1 MKILITGG
9 CGNVGV
15 HVVKTLAQQGHALRV
30 LDIDAEGLK
39 KLEAPGVE
47 TIAGDIADK
56 ELVRKAVEGVD
67 VILHL
72 AWTFSGDLDV
82 LLGTDIKGYKNLLDA
97 AVEFGVEHVVNT
109 TTAVAYGKP
118 MSSPVEETQPH
129 MVAQA
134 RNPIYALTKT
144 FVEDMGNVYAELHG
158 LTVNMI
164 MIWYA
169 YGNEIGGR
177 HLRSMIRE
185 AIVDGVIEVP
195 ADSGGSFL
203 QLDDFVDGF
212 LKIIEKKPKGE
223 LFNFSTVYLTWA
235 ELCQIIVAQANPDAK
250 VNAIPKDEWQGSGFL
265 AEEWNFSIQKAKDML
280 GYESRLDREHA
291 IAHLSKALE
300 SSVERVKAEIAV
312 GK

>member
-15 HVVKTLAQQGHALRV
+15 HVVKVLSRKGYELRV
-30 LDIDAEGLK
+30 LDRDAEGLK

-47 TIAGDIADK
+47 TLAGDIADK

-67 VILHL
+67 AILHL
-72 AWTFSGDLDV
+72 AWSFSDDLIELMD
-82 LLGTDIKGYKNLLDA
+82 TDIKGYKYLLDA
-97 AVEFGVEHVVNT
+97 ALEFGVEHVVNT

-118 MSSPVEETQPH
+118 TRNPVDETHPH
-129 MVAQA
+129 LVAQA
-134 RNPIYALTKT
+134 RNPIYALSKT
-144 FVEDMGNVYAELHG
+144 FVEEMGNVYAEMHDLA
-158 LTVNMI
+158 VNMI

-169 YGNEIGGR
+169 YGDEIGGR
-177 HLRSMIRE
+177 QLRGMIRE
-185 AIVDGVIEVP
+185 AIVNGVIEVP
-195 ADSGGSFL
+195 ANSGGSFL

-223 LFNFSTVYLTWA
+223 LFNFSTVYLTWE
-235 ELCQIIVAQANPDAK
+235 ELCQIIVAQANPEATVK
-250 VNAIPKDEWQGSGFL
+250 AIPIDEWQGSGFL
-265 AEEWNFSIQKAKDML
+265 AEEWNFSTQKAQDML

-291 IAHLSKALE
+291 IAHLSTALE
-300 SSVERVKAEIAV
+300 SSVARVKAEIAA